1 MVLAMVARAA
11 RDQDG
16 ATPGRGPLSLMQR
29 GEGDGGG
36 LARGIPS
43 GGVDMGKQRRMPSRC
58 STRTRKGAWRGLGE
72 EGR

>member
-43 GGVDMGKQRRMPSRC
+43 GGRRGARQGRGKEHGVDLARR
-58 STRTRKGAWRGLGE
+58 GASDVVVQ
-72 EGR
+72 GRR